1 MMEYDCTPVI
11 RKSIARL
18 EKRRN

>member
-1 MMEYDCTPVI
+1 MEYDCTPVI